1 MLVEVI
7 MGCGVWWQQVHE
19 VEKALATMARYG
31 IDPGS
36 EAVVALQGT
45 KAKLMTQIGYKFPR
59 SYNWLTFL
67 IGESPGTIRLGHD
80 AETGWFAEARVRPG
94 APPIYHR
101 LVDEEAMAVLQH
113 EIPPELHDRLF
124 TPDPY
129 IGE

>member
-1 MLVEVI
+1 
-7 MGCGVWWQQVHE
+7 MGCGVYWQQVHE
-19 VEKALATMARYG
+19 VECALSTMERFG

-45 KAKLMTQIGYKFPR
+45 RAKLMAQIGFKFPR
-59 SYNWLTFL
+59 TYDWLTFL
-67 IGESPGTIRLGHD
+67 AGESPGEIRLGHD
-80 AETGWFAEARVRPG
+80 SETGFFAEARVRPG

-101 LVDEEAMAVLQH
+101 LGDEEAMAILKS
-113 EIPPELHDRLF
+113 EISPELHDRLF